1 MENKRDYKRD
11 YKSLKRLHDSANS
24 VIISL
29 QHQMN
34 ELQEQLKLAMAINVS
49 LEKQININKGIMHE
63 TLTTDNRI
71 KNEQIN
77 EIQRLREVI
86 KELKHV

>member
-1 MENKRDYKRD
+1 MESKRDYKKD
-11 YKSLKRLHDSANS
+11 YESLKRLHDSANS

-29 QHQMN
+29 QKQMN
-34 ELQEQLKLAMAINVS
+34 ELQEQLELAMAINAS
-49 LEKQININKGIMHE
+49 LEKQVNINKGIMHE

-71 KNEQIN
+71 KNEQIE

-86 KELKHV
+86 RELKHV